1 MINKRWAS
9 ARRRHDGRAM
19 ACRLLALMGILA
31 GSLCAGTVAAEAAA
45 MAEDRLLALRLD
57 GSYDPERGFL
67 EATARLTFAGPAEER
82 RLWLAEGMQLN
93 SVRVEDKP
101 LTDFSHEAGEFLL
114 RCPRAGDLELSY
126 SGFLAQSSDPFAL
139 AGSSLRTRRPKAPG
153 AAGPVDDCRFLSYVR
168 DFYPHP
174 QLDFAAL
181 QMTLRLP
188 EGWNCL
194 GSGNRS
200 GECAGAGDNGFRFAN
215 PSAKGMALVCGRFQ
229 PIGVISG
236 PLTARLYGWPGLDLG
251 SHFNTAEIGRI
262 LSFYQQRFGPL
273 GIQELNVLFRRGQ
286 WLGGVSY
293 SGLVVMSVDAGKPL
307 RITAVRRQPRLES
320 ALAMSDAG
328 TDLLAHEFA
337 HQWWGGIISWKT
349 TADNWITEGLATY
362 SSIIYMRDLQGEKE
376 YRRIRG
382 DLRRF
387 VKRFAGKAAPA
398 EGGKLR
404 LLFRNPEVY
413 QSQVYAKP
421 ALMLAELADTISEA
435 ELLRRLRSILETH
448 RYRSLGTDEFLD
460 LLAGGDPGLRTRL
473 DAWILSPDLPD
484 EIRGKKGPG

>member
-1 MINKRWAS
+1 MRKMRCVT
-9 ARRRHDGRAM
+9 ARRPSDVGALV
-19 ACRLLALMGILA
+19 CLLLAQVGILA
-31 GSLCAGTVAAEAAA
+31 GSLCAGTAAA
-45 MAEDRLLALRLD
+45 KPAATEADHLLALRLD
-57 GSYDPERGFL
+57 GSYDPERGLL
-67 EATARLTFAGPAEER
+67 EATARLTFAGSADER
-82 RLWLAEGMQLN
+82 RLWLAEGMQLSSL
-93 SVRVEDKP
+93 SVAGEP
-101 LTDFSHEAGEFLL
+101 LTDFSHEAGECVL
-114 RCPRAGDLELSY
+114 RCPPGGDLELSY
-126 SGFLAQSSDPFAL
+126 SGCLDQSADPFVVT
-139 AGSSLRTRRPKAPG
+139 GSSLRTGRQTAPG
-153 AAGPVDDCRFLSYVR
+153 GEGPVDDCRFLSYVR

-174 QLDFAAL
+174 RLDFAAL

-194 GSGNRS
+194 GSGTRS
-200 GECAGAGDNGFRFAN
+200 GGGPAVGDCGFRFEN

-229 PIGVISG
+229 PIGILSG
-236 PLTARLYGWPGLDLG
+236 PLTVRLYGWPGFDLD

-262 LSFYQQRFGPL
+262 LSFYERRFGPL
-273 GIQELNVLFRRGQ
+273 GTNELSILFRRGQ

-293 SGLVVMSVDAGKPL
+293 SGLIVMSVDAGKPL
-307 RITAVRRQPRLES
+307 RTTAVQRRPRLES

-337 HQWWGGIISWKT
+337 HQWWGGIVSWKT

-362 SSIIYMRDLQGEKE
+362 SSLIYMKGLQGEKAYE
-376 YRRIRG
+376 RIRR

-404 LLFRNPEVY
+404 WVFKNPDVY

-421 ALMLAELADTISEA
+421 ALMLAELADTLGED

-448 RYRSLGTDEFLD
+448 RYRSLGTEEFLD
-460 LLAGGDPGLRTRL
+460 LLGGGDPGLRLRL
-473 DAWILSPDLPD
+473 NEWILSRDLPGD
-484 EIRGKKGPG
+484 LSSKKR